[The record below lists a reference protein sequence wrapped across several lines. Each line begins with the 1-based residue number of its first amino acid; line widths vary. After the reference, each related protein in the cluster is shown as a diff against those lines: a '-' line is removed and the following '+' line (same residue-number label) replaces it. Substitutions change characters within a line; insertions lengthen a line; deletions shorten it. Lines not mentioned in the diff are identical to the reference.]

1 MKKPVLHGMAARLYP
16 DCGKRF
22 SWSGC
27 VEWEVLTPHIFP
39 QRKSSKLGTSP
50 HIWVLVRCM
59 ALPFFTLLLSLQ
71 FVPLMPMKF
80 VCFSWSKKHPLRRF
94 WCSQVFVL
102 WGQAGLHELEIVP
115 TSNRVQPHPCGF
127 CLKSSVPR
135 LGKHPRNKIS
145 RKCKASRWGAFW
157 VILLDV
163 DVEWCSL
170 VPGTAQL

>member
-59 ALPFFTLLLSLQ
+59 AALPFFTLLLSLQ
-71 FVPLMPMKF
+71 FVPLMPMRF
-80 VCFSWSKKHPLRRF
+80 VCFSWSKKHLVRRF
-94 WCSQVFVL
+94 WCNMMQPGLCTLGSSWTSWTRNRTYLESSSTASVWFLFEVIGAKVGETPTEQNQQKMQGLQMRCVWGDFV
-102 WGQAGLHELEIVP
+102 GC
-115 TSNRVQPHPCGF
+115 RC
-127 CLKSSVPR
+127 R
-135 LGKHPRNKIS
+135 MM
-145 RKCKASRWGAFW
+145 
-157 VILLDV
+157 
-163 DVEWCSL
+163 
-170 VPGTAQL
+170 

>member
-59 ALPFFTLLLSLQ
+59 AALPFFTLLLSLQ
-71 FVPLMPMKF
+71 FVPLCVFHDQKSILWGDF
-80 VCFSWSKKHPLRRF
+80 DVI

-135 LGKHPRNKIS
+135 LGKHPRSKIN
-145 RKCKASRWGAFW
+145 RKCKASRWGAFG

-170 VPGTAQL
+170 VPLTAQL